1 MFDIVTIYFVSHNLC
16 NVDDKDIEDECIV
29 EAWKQISKKSKWGRN
44 MVWEWIVGRKTYNV
58 EVKEVKQMITNR
70 KNDPI
75 ADEVNNVETNSFY
88 WEKIRRQIIFFI
100 KPRWCMIY

>member
-1 MFDIVTIYFVSHNLC
+1 M
-16 NVDDKDIEDECIV
+16 
-29 EAWKQISKKSKWGRN
+29 
-44 MVWEWIVGRKTYNV
+44 GRKTYNV

-88 WEKIRRQIIFFI
+88 
-100 KPRWCMIY
+100 